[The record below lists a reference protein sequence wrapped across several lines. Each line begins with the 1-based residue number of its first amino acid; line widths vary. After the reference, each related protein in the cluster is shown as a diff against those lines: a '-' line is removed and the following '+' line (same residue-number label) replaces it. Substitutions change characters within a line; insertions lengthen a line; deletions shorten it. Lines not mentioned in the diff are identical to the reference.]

1 MEEQTNNVEN
11 QVEVSENTAI
21 TEENNSTH
29 ATQTPIEI
37 HNFDDDEKLGN
48 LPMAIVFGLLAS
60 IISAGLW
67 ATITVVT
74 GYQIG
79 YMAIAVGFLV
89 GYTVK
94 FAGRGNQLTFGI
106 IGAVLSL
113 FGCVLGN
120 YFSMVGFSAQELG
133 TGYFSTLLRI
143 PPGLIFDAMT
153 SNFSPMD
160 LVFYGLA
167 VYEGF
172 KFSLL
177 G

>member
-1 MEEQTNNVEN
+1 
-11 QVEVSENTAI
+11 
-21 TEENNSTH
+21 
-29 ATQTPIEI
+29 
-37 HNFDDDEKLGN
+37 
-48 LPMAIVFGLLAS
+48 MAIIFGLLAS
-60 IISAGLW
+60 IVSAGLW

-74 GYQIG
+74 EHQIG

-106 IGAVLSL
+106 IGAALSL

-120 YFSMVGFSAQELG
+120 YFSMVGFASQGLDAG
-133 TGYFSTLLRI
+133 FFSTLFRI
-143 PPGLIFDAMT
+143 NPSYILDMMKN
-153 SNFSPMD
+153 NFAVMD
-160 LVFYGLA
+160 LLFYGLA

>member
-1 MEEQTNNVEN
+1 MEEQTHKVEN
-11 QVEVSENTAI
+11 EIEVTENTASA
-21 TEENNSTH
+21 EENSSTH
-29 ATQTPIEI
+29 ATQTPIEN

-48 LPMAIVFGLLAS
+48 VPMAIIFGLLAS
-60 IISAGLW
+60 VVSAGLW
-67 ATITVVT
+67 ATVTVVT

-106 IGAVLSL
+106 IGAALSL

-133 TGYFSTLLRI
+133 TGFFSALFRI
-143 PPGLIFDAMT
+143 PPGLIFDVMKN
-153 SNFSPMD
+153 NFAVMD
-160 LVFYGLA
+160 LLFYGLA

>member
-1 MEEQTNNVEN
+1 MEEQTNKIEN
-11 QVEVSENTAI
+11 QLEVTENTAI
-21 TEENNSTH
+21 PEENNSTH
-29 ATQTPIEI
+29 ATETLIES
-37 HNFDDDEKLGN
+37 HNFDDYEKLGN
-48 LPMAIVFGLLAS
+48 VPMAIVFGLLAS
-60 IISAGLW
+60 VVSASLW

-113 FGCVLGN
+113 LGCILGN
-120 YFSMVGFSAQELG
+120 YFSMVGFTSQELG
-133 TGYFSTLLRI
+133 TGFFSTLLRI
-143 PPGLIFDAMT
+143 QPGLIFDVMKN
-153 SNFSPMD
+153 NFAFMD
-160 LVFYGLA
+160 LLFYGIA

>member
-1 MEEQTNNVEN
+1 MEEQTHKVEN
-11 QVEVSENTAI
+11 EIEVTENTAI
-21 TEENNSTH
+21 AEENNSTH
-29 ATQTPIEI
+29 STQTPIEN

-48 LPMAIVFGLLAS
+48 VPMAIIFGLLAS
-60 IISAGLW
+60 VVSAGLW
-67 ATITVVT
+67 ATVTVVT

-106 IGAVLSL
+106 IGAALSL
-113 FGCVLGN
+113 VGCVLGN

-133 TGYFSTLLRI
+133 TGFFSALFRI
-143 PPGLIFDAMT
+143 PPSLIFDVMKN
-153 SNFSPMD
+153 NFAFMD
-160 LVFYGLA
+160 LLFYGLA
-167 VYEGF
+167 IYEGF